1 MPVYKKPLK
10 TRVNAPVPKK
20 FKSMAK
26 KQTLADGLEMFGF
39 NSYVRYFEALGLAA
53 VWTAYAK
60 FCRDEDIMQIG
71 FNNNSGYVYIAL
83 ENGVT
88 IASQLGQKVEYI
100 VTDYNSGEEYFLKTY
115 RAALNKL
122 KSLNK

>member
-1 MPVYKKPLK
+1 MPLHRKSIK
-10 TRVNAPVPKK
+10 TRVNAPVPRK
-20 FKSMAK
+20 FESMAR
-26 KQTLADGLEMFGF
+26 KQTLAEGLEMVGF
-39 NSYVRYFEALGLAA
+39 NSYVKYFEALGLAA
-53 VWTAYAK
+53 VWAAYAK

-115 RAALNKL
+115 RAALSKL
-122 KSLNK
+122 KSLN

>member
-1 MPVYKKPLK
+1 MPLHRKLIK
-10 TRVNAPVPKK
+10 TRVNAPVPRK
-20 FKSMAK
+20 FESMAK
-26 KQTLADGLEMFGF
+26 KQTLAEGLEMVGF
-39 NSYVRYFEALGLAA
+39 NSFVKYFEALGLAA

-71 FNNNSGYVYIAL
+71 FNRDSGYVYIAL

-88 IASQLGQKVEYI
+88 IASQLGQKVDYI

-122 KSLNK
+122 KSLN

>member
-1 MPVYKKPLK
+1 MPLHRKAIK
-10 TRVNAPVPKK
+10 TRVNAPVPRK
-20 FKSMAK
+20 FESMAK
-26 KQTLADGLEMFGF
+26 KQTLAEGLEMVGF
-39 NSYVRYFEALGLAA
+39 NSFVKYFEALGLAA

-60 FCRDEDIMQIG
+60 FSRDEDIMQIG
-71 FNNNSGYVYIAL
+71 FNRDSGFVYIAL

-88 IASQLGQKVEYI
+88 IASQLGQKVDFI

-122 KSLNK
+122 KSLN

>member
-1 MPVYKKPLK
+1 MPLHRKVIK
-10 TRVNAPVPKK
+10 TRVNAPVPRK
-20 FKSMAK
+20 FESMAK
-26 KQTLADGLEMFGF
+26 KQTLAEGLEMVGF
-39 NSYVRYFEALGLAA
+39 NSFVKYFEALGLAA

-71 FNNNSGYVYIAL
+71 FNRDSGFVYIAL
-83 ENGVT
+83 ESGVT

-122 KSLNK
+122 KSLN